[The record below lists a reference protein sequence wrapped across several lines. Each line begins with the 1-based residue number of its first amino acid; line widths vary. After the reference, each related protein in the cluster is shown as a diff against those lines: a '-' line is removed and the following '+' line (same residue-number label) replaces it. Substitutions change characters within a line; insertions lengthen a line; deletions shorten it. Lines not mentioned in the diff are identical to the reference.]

1 MSDANRGAPRAG
13 GGVRPGAFGG
23 RGPMGG
29 MGMGRGGGP
38 AEKPK
43 DMRKTVRRLL
53 SYFGSRKRK
62 IGIVM
67 FLAVLS
73 TTFSI
78 VGPKLMG
85 KVTTKL
91 FDGII
96 GKYAAAAMHRP
107 LPAIDFG
114 YIGRMIGVL
123 IVLYLVSAIL
133 SYIQQYLMSD
143 VAQNI
148 VFDLR
153 RDTNDKLQRLPLRY
167 YDSRSHGDV
176 MSRVTNDIDNI
187 GTTLQQSLT
196 QLITS
201 ACTIV
206 GVIIMMLTISPLLT
220 LISLLTLPVA
230 FLGITQITKKSQGNF
245 AAQQK
250 NLGALNGHVEEMYS
264 GFKVIKAFGREEESI
279 REFEQINTGL
289 TEASWRAQFVSGIV
303 MPLMN
308 LINNI
313 GYVLICVIGGIL
325 TAHKTLKLGDIQA
338 FIQYSRQFTQPIA
351 QTANIANVLQS
362 ALASSERVFE
372 VLDEPEE
379 EADRP
384 DAVVLD
390 APQGHVSFQHVHFGY
405 SDDTI
410 LMKDI
415 NIDVH
420 AGETVAI
427 VGPTGAGKT
436 TLVNLLMRFYDLQ
449 GGCILVDDV
458 DIRSMPRGNL
468 RRIFGMVLQDT
479 WLFNGSIRDNIAYGR
494 EGATEADVVR
504 AATAAHTDHFIRA
517 LPEGYDTVIN
527 EDASNLSQGE
537 RQLLTIAR
545 AILSDPRILI
555 LDEATSS
562 VDTRTE
568 VYIQKAMR
576 ELMKGRTNFVIAHRL
591 STIRD
596 SEMILVMNKGDIIE
610 TGNHEELLAKG
621 GFYADLYNSQF
632 AGAAVDEQSV

>member
-1 MSDANRGAPRAG
+1 MSDGQRSAQKPGGAG
-13 GGVRPGAFGG
+13 RPGGLA
-23 RGPMGG
+23 
-29 MGMGRGGGP
+29 GRGGFGFGGGGA

-43 DMRKTVRRLL
+43 DMRKTLRRLVG
-53 SYFGSRKRK
+53 YFGPRRRQ
-62 IGIVM
+62 IGVVM

-91 FDGII
+91 FDGLM
-96 GKYAAAAMHRP
+96 GKFVAAALHKP
-107 LPAIDFG
+107 LPAIDFN
-114 YIGRMIGVL
+114 YISGM
-123 IVLYLVSAIL
+123 IVLLIFFYVVSALL
-133 SYIQQYLMSD
+133 SYLMQYLMSD
-143 VAQNI
+143 VAQRI
-148 VFDLR
+148 VYDLR
-153 RDTNDKLQRLPLRY
+153 RDTSEKLHRLPLRY
-167 YDSRSHGDV
+167 FDARSHGDV
-176 MSRVTNDIDNI
+176 MSRVTNDIDTV
-187 GTTLQQSLT
+187 GSTLQQSLT

-201 ACTIV
+201 LATII
-206 GVIIMMLTISPLLT
+206 GVVIMMLTISPLLT

-230 FLGITQITKKSQGNF
+230 ALGISRIMKKSQGNF

-264 GFKVIKAFGREEESI
+264 GFKVVKAFGREEHSL
-279 REFEQINTGL
+279 RQFDQINTSL
-289 TEASWRAQFVSGIV
+289 TNASWKAQFVSGIV

-308 LINNI
+308 FINNI

-325 TAHKTLKLGDIQA
+325 TARKTLTLGDIQA
-338 FIQYSRQFTQPIA
+338 FIQYSRQFTMPIA

-362 ALASSERVFE
+362 ALAASERVFE

-379 EADRP
+379 EPDRADAA
-384 DAVVLD
+384 AVA
-390 APQGHVSFQHVHFGY
+390 APLGHVSFRNVNFGY
-405 SDDTI
+405 SDDAI

-415 NIDVH
+415 NIDVR
-420 AGETVAI
+420 AGDTVAI

-436 TLVNLLMRFYDLQ
+436 TLVNLLMRFYELK
-449 GGCILVDDV
+449 GGAILVDDM
-458 DIRSMPRGNL
+458 DIRTMPRGEL

-479 WLFNGSIRDNIAYGR
+479 WLFNGTVRENIAYGR
-494 EGATEADVVR
+494 EGATEEEVVR
-504 AATAAHTDHFIRA
+504 AAAAAHADHFIRA
-517 LPEGYDTVIN
+517 LPEGYNTIIG
-527 EDASNLSQGE
+527 EDASNISQGE

-596 SEMILVMNKGDIIE
+596 SEMIFVMNKGDIIE
-610 TGNHEELLAKG
+610 TGNHKELLAKG

-632 AGAAVDEQSV
+632 AGAAIDEQTA